1 MQLTYN
7 KGLELTYIKFYEQE
21 ETSFDS
27 NNFIQQNVDTK
38 MYANAGIN
46 TQLIYWKFARSL
58 NFWKG
63 CGHSHNMLGRRGYFH
78 KIKEGK

>member
-21 ETSFDS
+21 ETTFDS

-46 TQLIYWKFARSL
+46 TQLIYWKFATA
-58 NFWKG
+58 
-63 CGHSHNMLGRRGYFH
+63 
-78 KIKEGK
+78 